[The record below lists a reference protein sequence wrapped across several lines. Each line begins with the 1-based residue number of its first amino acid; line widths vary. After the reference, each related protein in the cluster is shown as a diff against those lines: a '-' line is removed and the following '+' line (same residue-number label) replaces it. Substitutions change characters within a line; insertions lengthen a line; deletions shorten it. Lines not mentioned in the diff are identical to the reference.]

1 MPYYTGVSSFP
12 FFALLFL
19 LLMHHLGSIAVLP
32 ASEIFNSSSLHDVLQ
47 EPQAA
52 GPVTDTGPQAL
63 LRITVEMHTS
73 RAVLAGP
80 SLYRFRYSVADVSS
94 WTALLVCSGD
104 DATSA
109 SSSQAFGAR
118 VSCLLCKQLNGFR
131 LESFVRARRT

>member
-1 MPYYTGVSSFP
+1 MPYYSGVSSFP

-19 LLMHHLGSIAVLP
+19 LLMHHLGSIAVFP

-73 RAVLAGP
+73 RAG
-80 SLYRFRYSVADVSS
+80 SLLDQVFIDFGILLQMSSLGQLCLSVQVMMQPVQ
-94 WTALLVCSGD
+94 ALLRRLVPESHACC
-104 DATSA
+104 A
-109 SSSQAFGAR
+109 SS
-118 VSCLLCKQLNGFR
+118 
-131 LESFVRARRT
+131 